1 MQKVKVNDTVMNQ
14 LKAEVRFI
22 KYQYANDMLMQAS
35 QNAPQGVTGQLA
47 HNLVHEVDEDTD
59 KIGFAES
66 YAPYIED
73 GTDPFNAKL
82 ITIHL
87 SDIVIK
93 KLGKAIRRDRETGE
107 ILVPVWWDWADKKV
121 GLSDPVERYRF
132 CWNVYRKIQK
142 DGITAQHFFSK
153 AVNEFRKES
162 KMKSYF
168 GDFKGVDIR

>member
-14 LKAEVRFI
+14 LKAEVRKI
-22 KYQYANDMLMQAS
+22 KYEYAEDMLQQA
-35 QNAPQGVTGQLA
+35 QANAPQGVTGNLA
-47 HNLVHEVDEDTD
+47 GHVMHEADDDTD
-59 KIGFAES
+59 VIGFMES
-66 YAPYIED
+66 YAPFIED

-82 ITIHL
+82 ITINL

-93 KLGKAIRRDRETGE
+93 KLGKAIRRDRNTGE

-153 AVNEFRKES
+153 AVNEFRKDS
-162 KMKSYF
+162 KVKSYF
-168 GDFKGVDIR
+168 GNNMGVSIR